1 LNNTEDVNILN
12 DYQEN
17 ALMVACLNKNT
28 NIETVKILLE
38 NGADLNIQDEYG
50 FTTLMKSC
58 RKSNKNY
65 NEELLRLLFDYDPYY
80 MQVNAL
86 MYLCNELPNR
96 IEMVKLLKS
105 KSNLYHR
112 NQQNETITDLCLKE
126 YKCIFKK
133 F

>member
-1 LNNTEDVNILN
+1 
-12 DYQEN
+12 
-17 ALMVACLNKNT
+17 MVACLNKNS

-58 RKSNKNY
+58 RKSNNNY
-65 NEELLRLLFDYDPYY
+65 NEKLVNFLLDYDPYFNIY
-80 MQVNAL
+80 CYSMRFNAL

-105 KSNLYHR
+105 KSNLSHK
-112 NQQNETITDLCLKE
+112 NHQNEIITDVCLDE